1 MSDDFDPAR
10 VRPLFPAL
18 ARRVGGHAALFL
30 DAPGGTQ
37 APQPVVDAVA
47 DYLAHV
53 NANYG
58 GVFATSRETSELVAQ
73 ARAATAAFLNSP
85 YPDGIVFGANMTTLT
100 FAFSRALARTWRAG
114 DEVVVTSLDHDA
126 NVASWMLAAED
137 RRATVRTLRCEADGA
152 LSVARLR
159 EVLSPRTRVVALT
172 VASNAIGT
180 IPDLAPLVRAAHDV
194 GALVFLDAVHAA
206 PHLPLDVLA
215 LECDA
220 LACSA
225 YKFGGPHL
233 GILWAQRGLL
243 EQTAAYKVRP
253 SPATGPGKWE
263 TGTQSFEAIAG
274 LLAVLRY
281 LGGLGADGGEA
292 LGRLALERAMQRIQR
307 HELALTGR
315 FLTGARTIPGLHV
328 HGIADPARSAERT
341 PTFGLTFDRITPQ
354 AACERLAA
362 RGVFAWAGNFYA
374 IGLVEQ
380 LGLAGSG
387 GLLRLGFAHYHDAA
401 DVDRALAELKAL
413 AG

>member
-1 MSDDFDPAR
+1 MSNDFDPAR
-10 VRPLFPAL
+10 IRPLFPAL
-18 ARRVGGHAALFL
+18 ARRVDGHPALFL

-47 DYLAHV
+47 HYLAHV

-58 GVFATSRETSELVAQ
+58 GVFATSRETSALVAA
-73 ARAATAAFLNSP
+73 ARTATAAFLGAPSA
-85 YPDGIVFGANMTTLT
+85 DEIVFGANMTTLT

-137 RRATVRTLRCEADGA
+137 RRATVRTLRCEVDGA
-152 LSVARLR
+152 LTVARLR
-159 EVLSPRTRVVALT
+159 EVLSPRTRVVALS

-180 IPDLAPLVRAAHDV
+180 IPDLAPLVRAAHEA

-206 PHLPLDVLA
+206 PHLPIDVQA
-215 LECDA
+215 LGCDA

-233 GILWAQRGLL
+233 GILWARADLL

-281 LGGLGADGGEA
+281 LGGLGADGADA
-292 LGRLALERAMQRIQR
+292 LTPASLSRAMQRILR
-307 HELALTGR
+307 HERALTHR
-315 FLTGARTIPGLHV
+315 FLAGARAIPGLHV

-354 AACERLAA
+354 AACDRLAA
-362 RGVFAWAGNFYA
+362 RGVFSWAGNFYA

-380 LGLAGSG
+380 LGLSGSG
-387 GLLRLGFAHYHDAA
+387 GLLRLGFAHYHDEA
-401 DVDRALAELKAL
+401 DVDRALAEICAL
-413 AG
+413 TD